1 MTKAIDRI
9 YKVQKKFS
17 YAFSATGFF
26 VSLINFVTSLSRMGI
41 KEAFS
46 QHSVIIVIVLS
57 GIVFI
62 SGLLNSNIFRTFQ
75 VVIVLLAAILSILD
89 EHDSIYGLGLLLIA
103 TFMSFKYGFFKNYLR
118 IKGTVGILL
127 TFALVEY
134 SAQVNRVDDKWM
146 VGIDSIAYL
155 SLFIFVTYIIYS
167 DEIKAYILKTQSSR
181 ERLKKIYNQKEILAK
196 KMSLLDA
203 QVQALTAPIDLDS
216 YGITEPEKKTI
227 ETLIMYRETEA
238 ELAKRLGISFHTVK
252 SHFRHIRDKLGVD
265 RREEIIDM
273 CRNNFRE

>member
-1 MTKAIDRI
+1 M
-9 YKVQKKFS
+9 
-17 YAFSATGFF
+17 F
-26 VSLINFVTSLSRMGI
+26 VALINFITSIPRLGN
-41 KEAFS
+41 KGAFL
-46 QHSVIIVIVLS
+46 QQAVIVLIVLS
-57 GIVFI
+57 LIVFI
-62 SGLLNSNIFRTFQ
+62 SGLFNNNVLRTFQ
-75 VVIVLLAAILSILD
+75 VLVVVFTGILSILD
-89 EHDSIYGLGLLLIA
+89 DYDSIYGLGLFLISA
-103 TFMSFKYGFFKNYLR
+103 FMSFKYGFFKDYLKAKVSS
-118 IKGTVGILL
+118 IILL

-134 SAQVNRVDDKWM
+134 SAQVGKSADKW
-146 VGIDSIAYL
+146 VIGIDAIAYL

-181 ERLKKIYNQKEILAK
+181 ERLKKIENQKEILAK